1 MLLDESLAFFNCI
14 GGCGGGP
21 RFVRRLL
28 SVTGTWLILLLLL
41 LLFTMALLVLLL
53 LLFFCFLSVNLAAS
67 SS

>member
-41 LLFTMALLVLLL
+41 LFTMALLVLLL